1 MNKIKIPEKYKAHP
15 LFSDLVCGT
24 NFGFLNKRG
33 YYCTEEAKKQPAL
46 MKKTGINW
54 TTLNI
59 NLCQENI
66 FSTKLFIDFEY
77 TVGENE
83 IIEMTK
89 LLHENG
95 VKVLL
100 KPCFTSL
107 DGAPMCCLNFPGEN
121 ACKQIEGVETNY
133 WKKWFASYTE
143 SMKYFASLAQKSGA
157 DSMMIGAELLGTEG
171 FDHYWNNII
180 DVVRSIYDGP
190 ITYEFTY
197 ASRKEH
203 KLEWMKNLDYLSY
216 SYYPP
221 ATEQLPDIYN
231 AKEAD
236 IENVPSSTVEEMT
249 EFLKPRRKRIA
260 SIMEYFGGMPIVF
273 TELGVRSSHG
283 CTMLPY
289 NYVWDTRYD
298 GEEQANYM
306 EAIFRTFNDL
316 PGWMGLFWWKW
327 DETQYRP
334 HYHNDPAGDK
344 GFTIQGKPA
353 EEVLRK
359 WFQKNK

>member
-1 MNKIKIPEKYKAHP
+1 MLYNKVPENFKNHP
-15 LFSDLVCGT
+15 IFNELICGT

-33 YYCTEEAKKQPAL
+33 YYNTDEAKKQPKL
-46 MKKTGINW
+46 MNEIGVNW

-77 TVGENE
+77 TVSETE

-89 LLHENG
+89 LLHEND
-95 VKVLL
+95 VRVLL

-107 DGAPMCCLNFPGEN
+107 DGAPMCCLEFPGEN
-121 ACKQIEGVETNY
+121 ACRQIEGVETNY
-133 WKKWFASYTE
+133 WKKWFKSYIE
-143 SMKYFASLAQKSGA
+143 SMRFFAGLAQKAGV

-171 FDHYWNNII
+171 LDHYWNQVISE
-180 DVVRSIYDGP
+180 VRKIYSGP

-221 ATEQLPDIYN
+221 AAEQLPDIYN
-231 AKEAD
+231 VPMEDVEA
-236 IENVPSSTVEEMT
+236 VPTPTVEEMV
-249 EFLKPRRKRIA
+249 EFLKPRRDRIA
-260 SIMEYFGGMPIVF
+260 SIMEYFDGMPIVF
-273 TELGVRSSHG
+273 TEIGVRSSHG

-289 NYVWDTRYD
+289 NYLWDTRYD
-298 GEEQANYM
+298 GEEQANFM

-316 PGWMGLFWWKW
+316 PGWMGMFWWKW

-353 EEVLRK
+353 EEVLKK
-359 WFQKNK
+359 WYLKNK